1 MQAVILA
8 GGLATRLGPL
18 TEAIPKSMVRIGDR
32 PFLEHQI
39 EVLRENGIED
49 LLLCVGYLGEL
60 IKGYFGDGERFGV
73 RISYS
78 FDGEKLLGTGG
89 ALKKAE
95 SVLQDEF
102 FLIYGDSYLLYDYQ
116 AIKRHFDES
125 DKLSLLVVYRNEDRY
140 DRSNVIIREGMVKI
154 YDKENRTEGMV
165 HIDSGLSV
173 LRKGALEL
181 IPENCPSDLADLY
194 RELARRREMLAYE
207 VKQRFYQIG
216 SFEGLREF
224 ENLIQ
229 GGLYDSNQNTCQD
242 SPGGWGN

>member
-8 GGLATRLGPL
+8 GGLATKLGPL

-32 PFLEHQI
+32 PFLEYQM
-39 EVLRENGIED
+39 EVLREGGIED
-49 LLLCVGYLGEL
+49 LVLCVGHLGEL
-60 IKGYFGDGERFGV
+60 VQDFFGDGERFGV

-95 SVLQDEF
+95 RLLQEEF

-116 AIKRHFDES
+116 TIKGHFEKF

-140 DRSNVIIREGMVKI
+140 DRSNVIIKKGMVKI

-173 LRKGALEL
+173 LRKKALEL

-194 RELARRREMLAYE
+194 RELARQKEMLAYE
-207 VKQRFYQIG
+207 VKERFYQIG
-216 SFEGLREF
+216 SFEGLKEF
-224 ENLIQ
+224 ENLIT